1 MFELDTNSPLKNASE
16 PSPKVHKT
24 KTCCHCQKEIQFHG
38 HYNHE
43 LACGAKKSKPLSK
56 KYVEK
61 SDKKPSREATKMST
75 CSYCCAEIPFKNHF
89 KHEQECSKVHGE
101 KSKSRKSVGGR
112 PCKYCKVTFGKSVK
126 GHEEK
131 CAKFH
136 KYIKNGRECVF
147 CEKSTAAIFAH
158 LQKEHLDLIEQDNQS
173 KAKLIQCN
181 NCDQTFSNQ
190 GNR

>member
-24 KTCCHCQKEIQFHG
+24 KTCCHCLKEIQFHG

-43 LACGAKKSKPLSK
+43 LACGAKKKTLSK

-61 SDKKPSREATKMST
+61 REATKMST
-75 CSYCCAEIPFKNHF
+75 CSFCCAEIPFKTHF

-101 KSKSRKSVGGR
+101 KSKSRKSGR

-131 CAKFH
+131 CAKFY

-147 CEKSTAAIFAH
+147 CQKSTLSIFAH
-158 LQKEHLDLIEQDNQS
+158 LQKEHLDLIEED
-173 KAKLIQCN
+173 KAKLIQCQH
-181 NCDQTFSNQ
+181 CDQAFSNV